1 MLQGKG
7 TDEPVDDTNR
17 VHQADISTTE
27 VSQAAKGT
35 QKPPEPWQ
43 AYDLQAG

>member
-17 VHQADISTTE
+17 VHQVDISTE